1 MHFFMRRGLAEV
13 CPELAPVSASC
24 LRALTLLSGGVP
36 SGGIARKRSKPFLPT
51 SRLVAPSCGE
61 SREVA
66 RPTLKSG
73 FSEAGAVRPSAQGR
87 RGSRCS
93 FGPAWPDFSTCFLRN
108 R

>member
-51 SRLVAPSCGE
+51 SRLIAPLLRRVAG
-61 SREVA
+61 
-66 RPTLKSG
+66 
-73 FSEAGAVRPSAQGR
+73 GR
-87 RGSRCS
+87 QAHPQIRFFRSRCRPP
-93 FGPAWPDFSTCFLRN
+93 FGTGPPRLAMLLRA
-108 R
+108 RLA